1 MKINTKSL
9 LPYWLALGI
18 ISIVL
23 LVMFYPALQ
32 GKIIQQGDIES
43 HKGMSKEIADY
54 YEQDGEQ
61 AFWTNAMFGG
71 MPSYLISMHH
81 NSNLLLQIDKLLMLY
96 LPFFMGFVFLIF
108 AGFYFLSQVLK
119 IDPWIAVIGALAF
132 VLSSYFVI
140 ILAAGHNSKAHA
152 IAYMAPFLAALYM
165 TYKGKYLLGGL
176 LAAVF
181 LAFEIGCNHLQIT
194 YYLAFM
200 ALIFVLFEFVWA
212 FKDKQFKRFIIA
224 SSVMVFVAIIAVAI
238 NFSLLYTT
246 YDYSKETIRGKSE
259 LASKNIDNKTD
270 GLETDYLTAWS
281 YGVGE
286 TWSLMIPNVKGGVS
300 QTIQEDN
307 KHLLKEVS
315 PQLKQ
320 MIGGWSQYWGDQPFT
335 SGPVYVGAVVMFLF
349 VFSLFLVRDRLKWPL
364 LLVGLLS
371 VLLAWGKHFPGL
383 TDFFINHVPLY
394 NKFRA
399 PAMWLVVVEIIIPI
413 IMLMGLHQ
421 LIVNR
426 DKYEKKLNWLYIS
439 FGLTGGVAL
448 LFWLMPATFFSFIS
462 AQDQQYF
469 DMFIS
474 QGAQQAQIDDFAAEL
489 VNVRISIFKADAIR
503 TFLFILAAGIASWV
517 FMKKKINKQAFISI
531 VILLIAIDMIPVN
544 KRYLKESNFISKR
557 KYETP
562 FVQTPADQM
571 ILQDNVQ
578 DARVLNLAV
587 NTFNDASTSYFHKS
601 VGGYHAAKLM
611 RYQELIEN
619 QISPEISMLSANL
632 NQETTMGR
640 IDTVLSNLGVLNML
654 NTKYLILDPNA
665 APLINRHALGHAW
678 FVSSVLWVQS
688 SDEEIQRVGE
698 INPSIDV
705 VVDKRYASV
714 IDDKSLMSDSSATI
728 SRLSYSPN
736 EVTYSSS
743 SSTDQFAVFSEIY
756 YPEWELTIDGQ
767 PAELIRVDYVLRGAV
782 IPAGSHEIIMTMN
795 PKTYN
800 MSSNISLIS
809 SLILILAILAYIG
822 REIMLKRKKEI
833 KDVS

>member
-9 LPYWLALGI
+9 LPYWLALGVI
-18 ISIVL
+18 AFVL

-54 YEQDGEQ
+54 YSQNGEQ

-71 MPSYLISMHH
+71 MPSYLISLHH
-81 NSNLLLQIDKLLMLY
+81 NSNLFIQIDKLLMLY

-108 AGFYFLSQVLK
+108 AGFYFLTQVLK

-152 IAYMAPFLAALYM
+152 IGYMAPFLAAMYM
-165 TYKGKYLLGGL
+165 TYRGKYFIGAI

-181 LAFEIGCNHLQIT
+181 LTFEIGCNHLQIT
-194 YYLAFM
+194 YYLAFI
-200 ALIFVLFEFVWA
+200 ALTFVLFELVWSII
-212 FKDKQFKRFIIA
+212 DKKIKRFFIA
-224 SSVMVFVAIIAVAI
+224 SSVMMVAAIFAVAI
-238 NFSLLYTT
+238 NFSLLYST
-246 YDYSKETIRGKSE
+246 YNYSKETIRGKSE
-259 LASKNIDNKTD
+259 LASKNLDNKSD

-307 KHLLKEVS
+307 KHLLKGVS

-335 SGPVYVGAVVMFLF
+335 SGPVYAGAVVMFFF

-364 LLVGLLS
+364 LVVGLLS

-383 TDFFINHVPLY
+383 TDFFINNVPLY
-394 NKFRA
+394 DKFRA

-413 IMLMGLHQ
+413 IMIMGLQQ
-421 LIVNR
+421 LIMNR
-426 DKYEKKLNWLYIS
+426 EKYEKKLKWLFIS
-439 FGLTGGVAL
+439 FGLTGGIAF
-448 LFWLMPATFFSFIS
+448 LFWLMPSTFFSFVS

-469 DMFIS
+469 DMFIA
-474 QGAQQAQIDDFAAEL
+474 QGAQQAQIDDFVAEL
-489 VNVRISIFKADAIR
+489 VNVRISIFRADAIR
-503 TFLFILAAGIASWV
+503 TFLFIFAAGLTSWV
-517 FMKKKINKQAFISI
+517 FMKKKINKQVFISI
-531 VILLIAIDMIPVN
+531 VIILIAIDMIPVN

-587 NTFNDASTSYFHKS
+587 NTFNDASTSYFHRS

-654 NTKYLILDPNA
+654 NTRYLILDLNT
-665 APLINRHALGHAW
+665 APLVNSHALGHAW
-678 FVSSVLWVQS
+678 FVSSVLWVQN

-698 INPSIDV
+698 INPSIEV
-705 VVDKRYASV
+705 VVDKRYTSV
-714 IDDKSLMSDSSATI
+714 FDDKSLKNDSSATI
-728 SRLSYSPN
+728 SRVSYSPN
-736 EVTYSSS
+736 EVRYSTS

-756 YPEWELTIDGQ
+756 YSEWELTIDGQ
-767 PAELIRVDYVLRGAV
+767 AADLMRVNYVLRGAF

-809 SLILILAILAYIG
+809 SLMLILAILAYVG
-822 REIMLKRKKEI
+822 REVMLKRKRINAEC
-833 KDVS
+833 